1 MAACHLISWTSM
13 LGGVVSFDVC
23 STLLL
28 LARYT
33 CSLYGG
39 PEQKCRR
46 HFYSHSLNVGH
57 VFQSPSPSPITVDC
71 CRYT

>member
-13 LGGVVSFDVC
+13 LGGVVPFDVC

-39 PEQKCRR
+39 PEQKR
-46 HFYSHSLNVGH
+46 
-57 VFQSPSPSPITVDC
+57 TVLD
-71 CRYT
+71 RW